1 MNAIIGVGEML
12 LEDARDLG
20 HDDQIEPLE
29 RILRAAQHLLALI
42 NDILDLSKIEAGK
55 MEIHLE
61 SFSIGSLIDDVV
73 TTIRPLVEKN
83 ANRLHLDCPAD
94 LGTMRADPTR
104 VRQALLN
111 LTSNAAKFT
120 QGGLITIT
128 ATRRRQDDGDWVT
141 VAVADTGIGM
151 TAEQTGKLFQDF
163 MQADVS
169 TSRKYGGTGLG
180 LAISRRFCRLMGGD
194 ITVQSVPGHGS
205 TFTISLPTTAE
216 GIPDEGKPSPLM
228 RPTPLASPGRLP
240 LVLVVDDDATVRELM
255 ERFLIKEGFSVVT
268 AAGGLEALARARELG
283 PAAVTLDIMMPDLD
297 GWTVLAAL
305 KGDPALA
312 DIPVVV
318 VTILDEKRRGFALGA
333 AEYMV
338 KPIDRDRLLDL
349 LRTICGRPAG
359 RVLLIEDDEATRA
372 VIHQILTRDGWTID
386 EADNGRVGLDRLAT
400 AVPDVIVLDLMM
412 PEMDGFEFLAELR
425 SRPHGR
431 DVPVLVVTAKDL
443 TEDDRRRLN
452 GGVERVILKRGYG
465 PDELLGELRHALTTS
480 VERRRGGADSERR
493 S

>member
-1 MNAIIGVGEML
+1 
-12 LEDARDLG
+12 
-20 HDDQIEPLE
+20 
-29 RILRAAQHLLALI
+29 
-42 NDILDLSKIEAGK
+42 
-55 MEIHLE
+55 
-61 SFSIGSLIDDVV
+61 
-73 TTIRPLVEKN
+73 
-83 ANRLHLDCPAD
+83 
-94 LGTMRADPTR
+94 

-120 QGGLITIT
+120 EGGLITIT
-128 ATRRRQDDGDWVT
+128 VARRRQDKDDWVT

-151 TAEQTGKLFQDF
+151 TAEQTEKLFQDF
-163 MQADVS
+163 MQADAS

-194 ITVQSVPGHGS
+194 ITVQSAPGRGS
-205 TFTISLPTTAE
+205 TFTMSLPATTE
-216 GIPDEGKPSPLM
+216 QPGDEERPSSLM
-228 RPTPLASPGRLP
+228 RPTRLVSLGRLP

-255 ERFLIKEGFSVVT
+255 ERFLVKEGFSVVT

-386 EADNGRVGLDRLAT
+386 EADNGRIALERLAT

-425 SRPHGR
+425 SRPDGR

-465 PDELLGELRHALTTS
+465 PDELLSELRHALTTS
-480 VERRRGGADSERR
+480 VERRRAGADSERR